1 MTDGRSR
8 TALLAAGAVFLAAL
22 VLPALVSGY
31 GIRILNLAL
40 ISAIAVIGL
49 NFAFGYAGLI
59 TLAQA
64 GFVGCGAYRHHIPAT
79 VDSDGGPSTT
89 YAASMRSHSPTQK
102 APEGEYRRMN

>member
-1 MTDGRSR
+1 M
-8 TALLAAGAVFLAAL
+8 
-22 VLPALVSGY
+22 LPAFISGY

-64 GFVGCGAYRHHIPAT
+64 GFVGCGAYITAIL
-79 VDSDGGPSTT
+79 STT
-89 YAASMRSHSPTQK
+89 ARPLRPGCRFRSPWS
-102 APEGEYRRMN
+102 APD

>member
-1 MTDGRSR
+1 MKGRA
-8 TALLAAGAVFLAAL
+8 ALLAAGAVFLVAL
-22 VLPALVSGY
+22 VLPAFISGY

-64 GFVGCGAYRHHIPAT
+64 GFVGCGAVAARGRGAIAVPVVRGRGHGD
-79 VDSDGGPSTT
+79 VLLFFGDGGAESSTGQ
-89 YAASMRSHSPTQK
+89 ALRS
-102 APEGEYRRMN
+102 